1 MEDCV
6 EGALGLP
13 PPLHWDIP
21 FLQVSCLSTD
31 RFHGFHVLSLRYG
44 LIGDIDP
51 ETNDVPEKQKS
62 FEKVKELY
70 VSLSEMKEL
79 KQPGCSLVQEQSSNA
94 ADLPPRVLRLPGGE
108 AVVGTVHQAAL
119 A

>member
-31 RFHGFHVLSLRYG
+31 GFHGFHDLSLRYG

-51 ETNDVPEKQKS
+51 ATNEQKVTEKQKS
-62 FEKVKELY
+62 FEKVKELCIT
-70 VSLSEMKEL
+70 VRNEGIETT
-79 KQPGCSLVQEQSSNA
+79 
-94 ADLPPRVLRLPGGE
+94 RLFFGSRT
-108 AVVGTVHQAAL
+108 VVKCR
-119 A
+119 